1 MLMWGVESEYHLL
14 GIILLLR
21 CAAGK
26 ISGEVSL
33 FIYSIPTHIQSTC
46 SLALHF
52 LPLPLHTSI
61 SLSDISWTGLGS
73 GSSCPGK
80 RLASSWRRFRRS
92 RPWRMICWGR
102 ISAMVLDMGNI
113 RSRIAHRRV
122 TSLEVNYNSLALL
135 CSKRQRLKR
144 CRLHSRVA

>member
-1 MLMWGVESEYHLL
+1 MLMLGVESEYHLL
-14 GIILLLR
+14 GIIFLLR
-21 CAAGK
+21 YAAGK
-26 ISGEVSL
+26 ISGKVSL
-33 FIYSIPTHIQSTC
+33 FIYSIHIQSAC

-52 LPLPLHTSI
+52 LLLPLRTSI

-73 GSSCPGK
+73 GSSCLGK
-80 RLASSWRRFRRS
+80 RLANSWRRFRRS

-102 ISAMVLDMGNI
+102 ISAMALDMGNI

-135 CSKRQRLKR
+135 CSKRQRLER